1 MTKKSFLKKKKE
13 RKKEEKF
20 FEKNS
25 KKKFFRKTGFP
36 AKPKYPENRGISGT
50 FFRVSFLK
58 FNSLQIYVKK
68 LTF

>member
-1 MTKKSFLKKKKE
+1 MTKKSFE
-13 RKKEEKF
+13 TSFFEF

-25 KKKFFRKTGFP
+25 KKNFLRKTGLP